1 MINMKESI
9 SSSLEHRTFILER
22 ELNFAHKEIEHL
34 NKVTKMH
41 RQVLKQLDKG
51 LREKFKKIEEKINVF
66 S

>member
-1 MINMKESI
+1 MINMVESI
-9 SSSLEHRTFILER
+9 QTSVDHRVFVLER

-51 LREKFKKIEEKINVF
+51 LREKFKKIEEKING
-66 S
+66 